1 MSIEKTNIKTNVA
14 ILIIYIIKFWQ
25 IVFFAAFCARLFHKR
40 FERLSCKP
48 LQRILLRKALRKPLG
63 HVLLRK
69 AFLQAFGACSF
80 AKSFSASF
88 CRAFFWERL
97 SRKPLGRVLLRKPF
111 RKPLGCVFLRKAFPQ
126 AFGARSFAKAFPPAF
141 GVRFFAKGF
150 PTSVCDALK
159 VFPCFSYKS
168 GHFSH
173 VLRENRQNV
182 SFILRKCGKYYSNN
196 TIYNRCIAA
205 IHF

>member
-80 AKSFSASF
+80 AKSFSASL
-88 CRAFFWERL
+88 CSAFFCERL

-111 RKPLGCVFLRKAFPQ
+111 RQPLGCVFLRKAFPQ
-126 AFGARSFAKAFPPAF
+126 VFAMHWK
-141 GVRFFAKGF
+141 FFLVFRISPGTFRTFCVKTGKTFLLFCGNAVNITVIILFIIDVLLQFIFKTMQNYQIRAKNI
-150 PTSVCDALK
+150 SVL
-159 VFPCFSYKS
+159 Y
-168 GHFSH
+168 
-173 VLRENRQNV
+173 
-182 SFILRKCGKYYSNN
+182 RK
-196 TIYNRCIAA
+196 
-205 IHF
+205 